1 MAKYEKVYVLQVFNV
16 NGVLIGETDW
26 QRLEPKQEA
35 IEEALSKYI
44 HAEYAVIEE
53 RFRKL

>member
-1 MAKYEKVYVLQVFNV
+1 MAKFEKVYVLQVFNV
-16 NGVLIGETDW
+16 NGVLIGEDDW
-26 QRLEPKQEA
+26 SRIEPGELA

>member
-26 QRLEPKQEA
+26 QRVEPGKA
-35 IEEALSKYI
+35 SIEEALSKYV
-44 HAEYAVIEE
+44 HADYAVIEE
-53 RFRKL
+53 RFRKI

>member
-35 IEEALSKYI
+35 IEEELSKYI